1 MYGEIRGSSSD
12 LGRGRIIIFSYSRE
26 WCTWNCIR
34 SDLEFEIEL
43 LHLRRW
49 FEAVFDI
56 LFRRPE
62 WFYYFECTIITDIV
76 TRENRFTRSK
86 FELHFCTFADDSKQN
101 VKCLVHF
108 VEIQWTMITTCI
120 CIKRY
125 AEESFTIAVAFIYS
139 YRISLFHPIRIV
151 SDSEPNEI
159 KLNKWISRNRS
170 PAIFISNEAIQSR
183 SRCYVNTVAW
193 ITVEH
198 SHYPNTY

>member
-1 MYGEIRGSSSD
+1 M
-12 LGRGRIIIFSYSRE
+12 
-26 WCTWNCIR
+26 
-34 SDLEFEIEL
+34 
-43 LHLRRW
+43 
-49 FEAVFDI
+49 
-56 LFRRPE
+56 
-62 WFYYFECTIITDIV
+62 
-76 TRENRFTRSK
+76 
-86 FELHFCTFADDSKQN
+86 
-101 VKCLVHF
+101 VHF

-198 SHYPNTY
+198 SHYPKLTKPNRIYYSDVSLSKRFIIGIKLNFLRYFNTRSMLYALLVALPLLLKKRKKERGVFRKL

>member
-1 MYGEIRGSSSD
+1 MHVKLYKEWSWIWDRTSSS
-12 LGRGRIIIFSYSRE
+12 SPM
-26 WCTWNCIR
+26 IR
-34 SDLEFEIEL
+34 SSVRYFVSTSRMIL
-43 LHLRRW
+43 L
-49 FEAVFDI
+49 
-56 LFRRPE
+56 
-62 WFYYFECTIITDIV
+62 FYYFECTIITDIV
-76 TRENRFTRSK
+76 IRENRFTMSDLCK

>member
-1 MYGEIRGSSSD
+1 MQVKLYKEWSWIWDRTSSS
-12 LGRGRIIIFSYSRE
+12 SPM
-26 WCTWNCIR
+26 IR
-34 SDLEFEIEL
+34 SSCSIFCRDYACIKNYC
-43 LHLRRW
+43 RRK
-49 FEAVFDI
+49 
-56 LFRRPE
+56 FRHPE

-76 TRENRFTRSK
+76 TRENRFTRSDLCK

>member
-1 MYGEIRGSSSD
+1 MD
-12 LGRGRIIIFSYSRE
+12 
-26 WCTWNCIR
+26 NDNACIKNYC
-34 SDLEFEIEL
+34 
-43 LHLRRW
+43 RRK
-49 FEAVFDI
+49 
-56 LFRRPE
+56 FRCSE

-76 TRENRFTRSK
+76 TRENRFTRSDLCK

-108 VEIQWTMITTCI
+108 VEIQWTMMITTCI